1 MSSTIPYGPLSEKH
15 QRYIKNAL
23 KCKMSVAEGSIR
35 TGKTIDGCMIAAML
49 IEISK
54 DKFHLASG
62 STIANAKLNIGDC
75 NGFGLEYL
83 FRGRCKWGKYRNN
96 ECLFVNTCTGKKV
109 IIFAGGGKADSYKK
123 ILGNSYGVWIATEIN
138 EHYDCDDS
146 RSSFI
151 KVAMGRQVAA
161 HDPRIIWDMN
171 PCAPNHKIYTDYIDK
186 YAVEGLEGGYNY
198 EHFTLA
204 DNLNITPQRR
214 KEIESQYNPLSV
226 WFKRDIL
233 GLRIA
238 AEGLC
243 FQEYADNPEAYVID
257 EKQIP
262 PLSFLIGGVD
272 FGGNGSK
279 HAFACVGYTRQMQ
292 QVIILKTSRPE
303 SKGVSAE
310 ELGRKFCDFYM
321 PLIERY
327 GKGIIVYCDNE
338 EQTLM
343 NQLRLEVAKQGL
355 NIDVQNARKMS
366 INERIRLVNLL
377 HSQKRIKYVKG
388 QTETIQDAHST
399 AIWDPKYA
407 AIGKDVRLDDGTSDI
422 DSCDALEYCIE
433 RYMQELIAVRYNSN
447 N

>member
-1 MSSTIPYGPLSEKH
+1 
-15 QRYIKNAL
+15 
-23 KCKMSVAEGSIR
+23 MSVAEGSIR
-35 TGKTIDGCMIAAML
+35 TGKTIDSCMIGAML
-49 IEISK
+49 IELSL

-75 NGFGLEYL
+75 NGFGLEYI
-83 FRGRCKWGKYRNN
+83 FRGRCRWGKYRDN
-96 ECLFVNTCTGKKV
+96 ECLFVNTHNGQKI

-138 EHYDCDDS
+138 EHYDSDDS
-146 RSSFI
+146 RTSFI

-204 DNLNITPQRR
+204 DNLTITPQRR

-233 GLRIA
+233 GLRVA

-243 FQEYADNPEAYVID
+243 NQEFADNPAAFNIERD
-257 EKQIP
+257 KIP
-262 PLSFLIGGVD
+262 TLDFLIGGVD

-279 HAFACVGYTRQMQ
+279 HSFTCVGFTRRLLKVV
-292 QVIILKTSRPE
+292 VIKSARPE
-303 SKGVSAE
+303 AKGISAE
-310 ELGRKFCDFYM
+310 KLAREFCDFFR
-321 PLIERY
+321 PIIEKY
-327 GKGIIVYCDNE
+327 QKGMIVYCDNA
-338 EQTLM
+338 EQTLI
-343 NQLRLEVAKQGL
+343 NQMRVEAARQYLRVQIENAKK
-355 NIDVQNARKMS
+355 IE
-366 INERIRLVNLL
+366 INDRIRLENLL
-377 HSQKRIKYVKG
+377 IAQKRLQFVKG
-388 QTETIQDAHST
+388 DTDTLQDALCT
-399 AIWDPKYA
+399 AVWDPKA
-407 AIGKDVRLDDGTSDI
+407 AAVGKDVRLDDGTSDI
-422 DSCDALEYCIE
+422 DSCDSFEYCIE
-433 RYMQELIAVRYNSN
+433 RYMEELIQTKLIN

>member
-15 QRYIKNAL
+15 KRYIKNAL
-23 KCKMSVAEGSIR
+23 VSKWSVAEGSIR
-35 TGKTIDGCMIAAML
+35 TGKTIDGCLIAAIL
-49 IEISK
+49 IDISK
-54 DKFHLASG
+54 DRFHLASG

-75 NGFGLEYL
+75 NGFGLEYI
-83 FRGRCKWGKYRNN
+83 FRGRCRWGKYRDN
-96 ECLFVNTCTGKKV
+96 ECLFVNTKNGTKV
-109 IIFAGGGKADSYKK
+109 VIFAGGGKADSYKK

-151 KVAMGRQVAA
+151 KVALGRQVAA

-171 PCAPNHKIYTDYIDK
+171 PCAPNHKIYKDYIDK
-186 YAVEGLEGGYNY
+186 FAKDGLIGGYNY

-204 DNLNITPQRR
+204 DNLTITPQRR

-233 GLRIA
+233 GLRVA

-243 FQEYADNPEAYVID
+243 FQQFADNPDAYNIKAD
-257 EKQIP
+257 QIP
-262 PLSFLIGGVD
+262 PLEFITGGVD

-279 HAFACVGYTRQMQ
+279 HAFTCVGFTKRLQK
-292 QVIILKTSRPE
+292 VVVLKSARPE
-303 SKGVSAE
+303 AKGVSAE
-310 ELGRKFCDFYM
+310 ELARKFCDFYR
-321 PLIERY
+321 PILERY

-343 NQLRLEVAKQGL
+343 NQLRVEVARQHL
-355 NIDVQNARKMS
+355 QIDIQNARKRS
-366 INERIRLVNLL
+366 IIDRIRLHCNLIE
-377 HSQKRIKYVKG
+377 QKRLLFVQG
-388 QTETIQDAHST
+388 ETQSVQDALCT
-399 AIWDPKYA
+399 AVWDPKA
-407 AIGKDVRLDDGTSDI
+407 ASVGKDIRLDDGTSDI
-422 DSCDALEYCIE
+422 DSCDSLEYNTE
-433 RYMQELIAVRYNSN
+433 RYLEELIAVKIIN